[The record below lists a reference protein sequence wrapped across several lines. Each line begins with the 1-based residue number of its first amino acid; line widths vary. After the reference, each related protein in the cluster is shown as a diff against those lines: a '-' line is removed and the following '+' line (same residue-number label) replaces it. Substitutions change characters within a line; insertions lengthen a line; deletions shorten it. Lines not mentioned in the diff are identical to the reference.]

1 MDTTNW
7 KKKLGSHVGDFM
19 LVLLVAQPLLDVASY
34 FMQGA
39 GATLVT
45 TGVRCLLLAVVS
57 GYGFLLS
64 SRKRAYAALYGVVA
78 GFWLLHMLNCLRI
91 GYADPVGD
99 TAEYLKL
106 VQLPLWTFSFVTFF
120 REREELA
127 RRCAGL
133 LAVNFAIVLAVIGL
147 SFATGHPGYTYNM
160 TGRGVQMG
168 LLGWFGVPNAQ
179 SAIVCMLAAGLL
191 LWAFRTENLWVF
203 CGACVL
209 GFGLLY
215 FTGTRL
221 TYYTALLLAA
231 AFIMLILISRQHYRF
246 CFPLLAALVL
256 LAAFR
261 GVSVMAQHS
270 ALSSDSWAIY
280 QEKADQ
286 VLGEGWDF
294 TYREGEE
301 IPPEKLEKIRQV
313 YTEVYGEKEGVYGGA
328 LLGDLYDRFGVDRVM
343 AYFDYSVKPSDLYDM
358 RSKRRAVLGLV
369 WEEKD
374 ALTKLLGFEYG
385 ESWINGQPYD
395 LENDFPALPYYY
407 GWLGTALYVAFIAY
421 FLLSALKGFVQNLG
435 SLPEF
440 LTMELGAYGLI
451 FCIALG
457 AAQFSG
463 NVLRKPNVLVYFSLA
478 AAQIFCQLHPRQQAR
493 VFSKYL
499 RKPTTTIKAL

>member
-1 MDTTNW
+1 MEYTDL
-7 KKKLGSHVGDFM
+7 KKRLDGHLAGFM
-19 LVLLVAQPLLDVASY
+19 AALLLMQPLLDVASY

-39 GATLVT
+39 GATLAT
-45 TGVRCLLLAVVS
+45 TLLRCLLLVVVS

-64 SRKRAYAALYGVVA
+64 DRKQLYAALLAVLG
-78 GFWLLHMLNCLRI
+78 GFWLLHVLNCLRV

-99 TAEYLKL
+99 AAEYLKL
-106 VQLPLWTFSFVTFF
+106 VQFPLWTVSFVTFY
-120 REREELA
+120 RRREELLG
-127 RRCAGL
+127 RTAGL
-133 LAVNFAIVLAVIGL
+133 LAANFVTVLAVIGL

-160 TGRGVQMG
+160 PGRGVQMG
-168 LLGWFGVPNAQ
+168 LLGWFAVPNAQ

-191 LWAFRTENLWVF
+191 LWAFRTENLAVF
-203 CGACVL
+203 SGACLL

-221 TYYTALLLAA
+221 TYYSALLLAV
-231 AFIMLILISRQHYRF
+231 AFIVLILISRQHYRY
-246 CFPLLAALVL
+246 CFPLLAALAL
-256 LAAFR
+256 LVVFHSS
-261 GVSVMAQHS
+261 SVMAQRT
-270 ALSSDSWAIY
+270 ALSSDSWATY
-280 QEKADQ
+280 QEKADL

-301 IPPEKLEKIRQV
+301 IPPEKLGKIRQV
-313 YTEVYGEKEGVYGGA
+313 YTEVYGQPEGVFGGA

-343 AYFDYSVKPSDLYDM
+343 AYFDYSTKPSDLYDM
-358 RSKRRAVLGLV
+358 RSKRRAVLGLL

-407 GWLGTALYVAFIAY
+407 GYLGTALYLLFAAY
-421 FLLSALKGFVQNLG
+421 FLLSALKGFVQGLRD
-435 SLPEF
+435 LPGF
-440 LTMELGAYGLI
+440 LTMELGAYGLVY
-451 FCIALG
+451 CLALA

-463 NVLRKPNVLVYFSLA
+463 NVLRKPNVVVYLSLA
-478 AAQIFCQLHPRQQAR
+478 AAQLFCRLHPVREVR
-493 VFSKYL
+493 LFDKYR